1 MSNKLHKAVELTN
14 YQYENIDFDSLKS
27 MGYDTVIIEY
37 GGGNTVLSDDSPY
50 PYFQTHYNQAINAE
64 FNIGFYFWVYS
75 NVNPKLQAQ
84 EFYNL
89 IEGKNSNCK
98 FILDIELGSTEN
110 TSTGYQYGYYNN
122 MSMDQIAQSI
132 VENMKSIISQN
143 GISNINDDDF
153 VIYSS
158 RAFAQNNLSKSIQK
172 YNFWVADPIG
182 EIPSINSTPTY
193 NGSSFNWIGWQW
205 KQDVSLS
212 GVGTSCDLDVF
223 KDNFYFE
230 SPIVLGK
237 TNNGGSENLLKKE
250 YIDGNLIKFKDSSM
264 YIPIAINNTSDV
276 FNLFNYNDVSVRC
289 NYS

>member
-27 MGYDTVIIEY
+27 MGYDTVIIEC
-37 GGGNTVLSDDSPY
+37 GGANTVLSDDSPY

-132 VENMKSIISQN
+132 VENMKNIISQN
-143 GISNINDDDF
+143 RISNINDDDDF

-158 RAFAQNNLSKSIQK
+158 KHLLKIIYLNQYKSI
-172 YNFWVADPIG
+172 I
-182 EIPSINSTPTY
+182 
-193 NGSSFNWIGWQW
+193 
-205 KQDVSLS
+205 S
-212 GVGTSCDLDVF
+212 G
-223 KDNFYFE
+223 
-230 SPIVLGK
+230 
-237 TNNGGSENLLKKE
+237 
-250 YIDGNLIKFKDSSM
+250 
-264 YIPIAINNTSDV
+264 
-276 FNLFNYNDVSVRC
+276 
-289 NYS
+289 